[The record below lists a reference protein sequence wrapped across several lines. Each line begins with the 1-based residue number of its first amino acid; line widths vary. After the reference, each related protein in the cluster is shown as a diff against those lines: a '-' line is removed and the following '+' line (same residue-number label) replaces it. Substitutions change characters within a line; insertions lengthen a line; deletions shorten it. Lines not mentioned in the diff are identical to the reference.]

1 MTGAYIVGIA
11 VLLALGFGLY
21 RRAVDG
27 SFRAA
32 RAAAAPAPA
41 RRIGQELGATATLL
55 QFSSAACSPCRATSR
70 VLAEV
75 ESAAEGVAHIEIDA
89 EHRLDLVGELG
100 ITRTPT
106 VLLLDAN
113 GVEQGRI
120 LGAPSKADVLAALD
134 GLGRTGAGAGA
145 RPLKRQEGGL
155 R

>member
-1 MTGAYIVGIA
+1 MTGAYLVGIA

-27 SFRAA
+27 RFRAQ
-32 RAAAAPAPA
+32 RATAALAPA
-41 RRIGQELGATATLL
+41 RGIGRELGATATLL
-55 QFSSAACSPCRATSR
+55 QFSSAACSPCRVTAR

-89 EHRLDLVGELG
+89 EQRLDLVGELR

-120 LGAPSKADVLAALD
+120 LGAPRKADVLAALD
-134 GLGRTGAGAGA
+134 GLGNTGAGAEA
-145 RPLKRQEGGL
+145 TPSTRQEGG
-155 R
+155 RR